1 MLASI
6 YQDLNLQ
13 KQQCENINKLCVQN
27 VIADTVNLF
36 PVHIYK
42 SFL

>member
-1 MLASI
+1 MLVRI
-6 YQDLNLQ
+6 YQDLKLQ
-13 KQQCENINKLCVQN
+13 KQQRENVSILQN
-27 VIADTVNLF
+27 VIADTVNWF